1 MKSHLSGDVM
11 PWGSPHSLV
20 SKGYV
25 INLCDYIMTVIP
37 HGGKAAHITV
47 YLASNTSNADI
58 KKINHPYS
66 THHIMSVIIYLL
78 SRHEGLDSK

>member
-1 MKSHLSGDVM
+1 MLPDLSGDVM

-25 INLCDYIMTVIP
+25 ISLCDYIMTVIL

-47 YLASNTSNADI
+47 HVFGLKYL
-58 KKINHPYS
+58 KC
-66 THHIMSVIIYLL
+66 
-78 SRHEGLDSK
+78 